1 MAQRFANV
9 LSLVDDEL
17 RGSFSNP
24 IGCVY
29 ELLAYIKHIIG
40 IFVVIMISCYD
51 GDLVSF
57 RCRVST
63 STSTSTSTSIMMSI
77 LSVRQDDLTA
87 EISVSSLYHPVDHHQ
102 LLLLLSSVQ
111 LSSSSL
117 VT

>member
-63 STSTSTSTSIMMSI
+63 STSTSTSIMMSI

>member
-9 LSLVDDEL
+9 LSLVDDKL

-24 IGCVY
+24 VGCVY

-51 GDLVSF
+51 GDLGSF

-63 STSTSTSTSIMMSI
+63 STSMSIMMSI